1 MLGSQTFLVPVLSPK
16 GQHLTT
22 QGLELPLGHCLPC
35 VLESPFEMEFNTNTV
50 VALGVDEEAI
60 LASLTTIFETVTSSL
75 TITLVL
81 FISVALVVEF
91 STI

>member
-1 MLGSQTFLVPVLSPK
+1 MLGSQIFLVPVLSPK

-22 QGLELPLGHCLPC
+22 QGLELPLGHFLPF

-50 VALGVDEEAI
+50 VALGVNEEAI
-60 LASLTTIFETVTSSL
+60 LASLTIFETVTSSV

-91 STI
+91 RTI